1 VAASRERNLH
11 LFVVLRHHVL
21 GSQHIHKVCIG
32 RTVDERLYKAS
43 NGTTIA
49 SYPGP
54 RRELCAD
61 DDHLELSRQACS
73 QCRIL
78 AAGYWSVSRHM
89 SLTCAC
95 GNLQARRV
103 VANHGDTTNNAVSR
117 AKTSVE
123 DGVGLATS
131 D

>member
-11 LFVVLRHHVL
+11 LFVAWRHHVL
-21 GSQHIHKVCIG
+21 SSQHIHKVCIG
-32 RTVDERLYKAS
+32 RAVDERLYKAS

-73 QCRIL
+73 QCKIL
-78 AAGYWSVSRHM
+78 AAGCWSGLRHV

-95 GNLQARRV
+95 GNLQATRV
-103 VANHGDTTNNAVSR
+103 GGNAPLS
-117 AKTSVE
+117 
-123 DGVGLATS
+123 LI
-131 D
+131 